1 MTPTQQCFDRAN
13 RSTHYATRALV
24 ILAVIF
30 LILTIFGLAGCQ
42 NVGPKHTFDRG
53 GATLDTPSPVTL
65 DIQDDDKR
73 GTATGV
79 GPARWTSIT
88 EGEVQTFQTGSTPR
102 DMWVK
107 KNPDGTLQFNLSSG
121 TDVRAKGVEFDA
133 TTGSFKLGE
142 MDLSASEPIRAGNEA
157 YDRLV
162 AYWTSLS
169 ADQKEAHLADVE
181 ALKVTA
187 PELADLILGIVS
199 GL

>member
-1 MTPTQQCFDRAN
+1 MKN
-13 RSTHYATRALV
+13 ALAIV
-24 ILAVIF
+24 
-30 LILTIFGLAGCQ
+30 LIAGLATLTACQ

-65 DIQDDDKR
+65 DIQDNDKR

-169 ADQKEAHLADVE
+169 ADQKEARLADVE

-187 PELADLILGIVS
+187 PELADLILGIVA